1 MFVFVYCADL
11 SHSLVQVTSAVAR
24 GKAVVVDLYGTPS
37 EANLLAHL
45 VKRYEQVMRRTY
57 ANLATEPHRLYLRL
71 RTPGPCLSPTVHQL
85 CTPLRFVLAG
95 EELRSRVSRTL
106 LSVLAHEREVQ
117 ARQLAARLWTHQA
130 KLVALNDEVTFTI
143 AHTKGLIWSH
153 PGLVDST
160 VTKANQV
167 AAAMEEQPKLEAA
180 VAEVAAT
187 LERWRPLV
195 DGLMRVHGVLED
207 LGRISGSRAPALPES
222 VLIAM
227 FRSALRRGVT
237 EVAGA
242 TGLVHE
248 LQGPTAPPELTVEEA
263 RSKGAKALV
272 SALLSRA
279 PSRMVSRAASRMV
292 SRAASMA
299 PSRME
304 SNMTTADAIAA
315 AQQLAAEVAADAAAA
330 AGSGSPDGEGMLGRF
345 DSFSSSIAALP
356 PGIDKGHA
364 GRPESASSVWTTW
377 TTEGQQAGPS
387 AIAAAVTA
395 AAQLLDMSPPPPPM
409 CTVEELAEAVLR
421 NLWTLAGA
429 ALGPVEA
436 RAFRLLLSLHEQLV
450 SGELSK
456 PDAQIC
462 FYVLGRG
469 TPSAQAAAVPRAAG
483 VEPAGPV
490 AMGGM
495 GPLSAPQSPHFGPS
509 PPSGGTTPDLTSPHD
524 APPDQLNA
532 TSSTGQ
538 DPSTST
544 MAGES
549 SADTTVTAGLME
561 DGAGTATRPTTA
573 GGAFC
578 DPSIQAA
585 VKEVLAHTPRS
596 TPTPP
601 AAMVQGPVQD
611 AAAASGWPSEAAMA
625 DLRWLESCGCDED
638 LAGLA
643 VAVAAA
649 PRAWHAALAAEA
661 VPPAGRADVR
671 SRYLAEVGELPERW
685 RQLLLEKPAFKV
697 C

>member
-1 MFVFVYCADL
+1 M
-11 SHSLVQVTSAVAR
+11 
-24 GKAVVVDLYGTPS
+24 VDLYGTPS

-85 CTPLRFVLAG
+85 CTPVRFVLAG

-130 KLVALNDEVTFTI
+130 KLATLNDEITFTI

-207 LGRISGSRAPALPES
+207 LGRIAGSRTPALPES
-222 VLIAM
+222 VLMTM

-315 AQQLAAEVAADAAAA
+315 AQQLAAEVAADAAAVA
-330 AGSGSPDGEGMLGRF
+330 ASGSPDRDGMLDRF

-356 PGIDKGHA
+356 PGIDKGHVGPS

-377 TTEGQQAGPS
+377 TADGQPAGPS

-395 AAQLLDMSPPPPPM
+395 AAQLLDMSPPPPPT

-429 ALGPVEA
+429 ALGPAEA
-436 RAFRLLLSLHEQLV
+436 RTFRLLLSLHEQLV

-483 VEPAGPV
+483 AEPAGQ
-490 AMGGM
+490 AAIGGM
-495 GPLSAPQSPHFGPS
+495 GPLSVPQSPHFGPS
-509 PPSGGTTPDLTSPHD
+509 PPSGGTTPGLTSPHD
-524 APPDQLNA
+524 ALPHPLNA

-538 DPSTST
+538 DTSASTV
-544 MAGES
+544 AGES
-549 SADTTVTAGLME
+549 SADTAVTARPME
-561 DGAGTATRPTTA
+561 DSSGAASRPTTA
-573 GGAFC
+573 KGAFC

-585 VKEVLAHTPRS
+585 VKEVLIHTPRS
-596 TPTPP
+596 SHTPP
-601 AAMVQGPVQD
+601 ASMVQGPAQG
-611 AAAASGWPSEAAMA
+611 AATTSGWPSESAMA

-643 VAVAAA
+643 AAVSAA
-649 PRAWHAALAAEA
+649 PRVWHAALAAEA

-671 SRYLAEVGELPERW
+671 SRYLAVVGELPARW
-685 RQLLLEKPAFKV
+685 RQLLLDKPAFKV
-697 C
+697 G